1 MGTPVVIL
9 DEPTT
14 GQDARGVERIRA
26 IVEGLAAGG
35 RTVVA
40 ISHDMRF
47 VAETFDRIVVMRDGR
62 IVLDGVPSEVF
73 AEPAWPALASTYL
86 EPPFAATLG
95 ARLGLGSTP
104 TEALVVERLV
114 QRAGQPRG

>member
-1 MGTPVVIL
+1 MRTPIVIL

-14 GQDARGVERIRA
+14 GQDARGVATIEH
-26 IVEGLAAGG
+26 IVAGLAAEG

-47 VAETFDRIVVMRDGR
+47 VAESFSRVVVMREGR
-62 IVLDGVPSEVF
+62 IVGDGTTSEIF
-73 AEPAWPALASTYL
+73 AERHWPVLQSTHL
-86 EPPFAATLG
+86 EPPYAAIVG

-104 TEALVVERLV
+104 TDQLVVQALVARSGNV
-114 QRAGQPRG
+114 G